1 MAAQHGNGPLHNWRF
16 AMATQE
22 LTSKH
27 WDDSNGNLFDIEPF
41 VKRLERAFRLRR
53 QERDTRKR
61 VQEAKRQGDADE

>member
-1 MAAQHGNGPLHNWRF
+1 MAAQHGNGPQNTGDI

-22 LTSKH
+22 FTIEH

-53 QERDTRKR
+53 QEREKRKR
-61 VQEAKRQGDADE
+61 VREASRQGDADE